1 MAKLAYDY
9 THAELVDAF
18 WRTVA
23 KAGVS
28 NSGLAIDIMAGH
40 DRAEASYLRGV
51 LLSRLELQER
61 PFTRGDYVRLS
72 KSDSRCIVS
81 SVNPYGDYY
90 THGRAEPGK
99 RRMWW
104 PEPSTR
110 VLASGHFASRDP
122 LMIGRIATPP
132 STSRR
137 SKRPRSAHLPPYNA
151 AGAPESSGAAF
162 RPRRFLLL
170 KYPRQFYTFTFTEQ
184 FHRIVLLLHIT
195 L

>member
-9 THAELVDAF
+9 SRAELVDAF

-99 RRMWW
+99 TYVVARTIYEGAGKWSLCFEGSFDDR
-104 PEPSTR
+104 PYRYPAEHFEK
-110 VLASGHFASRDP
+110 VEEAKVGAS
-122 LMIGRIATPP
+122 
-132 STSRR
+132 
-137 SKRPRSAHLPPYNA
+137 A
-151 AGAPESSGAAF
+151 A
-162 RPRRFLLL
+162 
-170 KYPRQFYTFTFTEQ
+170 
-184 FHRIVLLLHIT
+184 V
-195 L
+195 